1 MAHLTYTARVIVVR
15 KTKLG
20 ESDLILSLLTEDG
33 SQLRAVAK
41 GARKPKSSF
50 ASRLELFSVADV
62 LCARGRSLDV
72 VSEARLVEGNAA
84 LRSDI
89 ERASAAAP
97 LAELVERTTQSGL
110 ECPNLF
116 AMTQTALR
124 TMCDSDAAGAPSIA
138 AGHLLKAFA
147 MTGVRPVLSECAAC
161 GNPVTPLPDG
171 SLAFSPRE
179 GGVICSHCRVHTE
192 AGYIDAQTA
201 EWSNF
206 LLRSTF
212 SDIAGARMGVRE
224 AFSVLDLCQRWC
236 LEHVGCRLHSL
247 SFMFTSGLYESK

>member
-50 ASRLELFSVADV
+50 ASRLGRFLDPADV

-138 AGHLLKAFA
+138 ASRSPKAFA

-201 EWSNF
+201 EWSE
-206 LLRSTF
+206 LPSALDVLRHRRRAHGGTRGVL
-212 SDIAGARMGVRE
+212 GA
-224 AFSVLDLCQRWC
+224 
-236 LEHVGCRLHSL
+236 
-247 SFMFTSGLYESK
+247 